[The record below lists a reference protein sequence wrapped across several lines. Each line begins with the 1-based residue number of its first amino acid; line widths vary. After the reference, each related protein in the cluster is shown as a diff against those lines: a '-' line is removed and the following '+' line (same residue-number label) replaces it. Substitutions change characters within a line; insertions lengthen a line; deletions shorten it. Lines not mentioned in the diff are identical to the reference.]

1 MSKYIPEELIL
12 SCPFHIFLLGNPRNQ
27 SMANLVMSQFLLI
40 NNTNEILD
48 KAQLYFGITF
58 PTKFI
63 IRVTS
68 WQLPIRPK

>member
-1 MSKYIPEELIL
+1 
-12 SCPFHIFLLGNPRNQ
+12 
-27 SMANLVMSQFLLI
+27 MANLVMSQFLLI